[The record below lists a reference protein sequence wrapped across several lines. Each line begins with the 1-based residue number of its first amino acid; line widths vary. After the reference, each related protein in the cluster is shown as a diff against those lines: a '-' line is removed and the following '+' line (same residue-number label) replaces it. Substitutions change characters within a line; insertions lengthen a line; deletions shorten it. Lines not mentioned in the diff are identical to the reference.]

1 MLRRLV
7 LLFALGSELKAQELV
22 SSYHHYSAEGVS
34 AMVHRGFRSAADER
48 AWTIVLAASLP
59 LAQLRPSLHLV
70 GVVSHFL
77 QANSLNDIGF
87 NPRSARWEEQLL
99 LLWSTPNGY
108 HAVGLLH
115 FCKHEIDNAD
125 PPDADTPRAGYR
137 PTKRVIIL
145 HGPFAATE
153 FKGAL
158 PHGVEWAIGL
168 RAALFAIAQDYRI
181 PSSTEES
188 WRRLRANV
196 AVSARAVAVSAPVR
210 IFGQVSYRGA
220 FFESPIRLRHDLRGE
235 AGIRLLATSIELFGY
250 AERIFDDLSR
260 PFPHPSRT
268 YGIGARWQK
277 R

>member
-125 PPDADTPRAGYR
+125 PPM
-137 PTKRVIIL
+137 PTHLAR
-145 HGPFAATE
+145 
-153 FKGAL
+153 
-158 PHGVEWAIGL
+158 
-168 RAALFAIAQDYRI
+168 AIAQPSASSSCTDPSLQRNSKGLCRTGLSGLLGCGRRCSPLHRI
-181 PSSTEES
+181 TASPPAPRSPGDG
-188 WRRLRANV
+188 
-196 AVSARAVAVSAPVR
+196 SAPMLP
-210 IFGQVSYRGA
+210 
-220 FFESPIRLRHDLRGE
+220 SPLAQWLSPRLCVFLG
-235 AGIRLLATSIELFGY
+235 
-250 AERIFDDLSR
+250 
-260 PFPHPSRT
+260 
-268 YGIGARWQK
+268 K
-277 R
+277 